1 MKALYKICALALAAT
16 LSACSGGEGG
26 LTPPPTPPAVSDACS
41 VSTQNQFVLDQ
52 MLVWYLWNDRL
63 PASVDLDAY
72 ASPEELLDFLTT
84 FSPDDGTGN
93 PVDRFSFLTT
103 ATSDQQFFGEGK
115 FEGFGFSSSF
125 ESDDDWRLTRVFFDS
140 PANRGGLARGQR
152 IVALDGRGVAEIE
165 ADEGVFAYLDAN
177 DTVEFT
183 MRPVGGSVDG
193 SNDFPTALSKDIVT
207 IDPLPQS
214 RVIDGSGGRKIGYIE
229 FATFISTANPGFETI
244 FANFNSES
252 VTEVII
258 DMRYNGGGL
267 VSTAEL
273 FSDYLGGRIASNLV
287 FSRTEYNADRND
299 EFNPEDLIA
308 RFARLGNSMDL
319 TDLVIIATSGTASAS
334 ELVINGLDPHTR
346 VTIVGDN
353 TFGKPVGQVG
363 LELAGCDVLLR
374 PTSFKTVNSLG
385 EGDFF
390 DGLPVDC
397 PAADDLDI
405 PVGADND
412 PNLVAALTYLETGA
426 CPITSVSGGV
436 ARGGGVQ
443 ASPGGRSTGP
453 RRAPGGPPWREFADA
468 Y

>member
-1 MKALYKICALALAAT
+1 MKVIYRLFVLAVTAALT
-16 LSACSGGEGG
+16 ACSGGGNEGG
-26 LTPPPTPPAVSDACS
+26 FVSSPPPVSDACA
-41 VSTQNQFVLDQ
+41 VARQKQFVFDQ
-52 MLVWYLWNDRL
+52 MQLWYLWNDLL
-63 PASVDLDAY
+63 PATVDLTAY
-72 ASPEELLDFLTT
+72 ETAEDLLDFLTT
-84 FSPDDGTGN
+84 FSPDDGAGE

-115 FEGFGFSSSF
+115 FEGFGFSSRF
-125 ESDDDWRLTRVFFDS
+125 VADNDWRLTRVFADS

-152 IVALDGRGVAEIE
+152 FVALNGQSVADLE
-165 ADEGVFAYLDAN
+165 AGDGVFAFLDAN
-177 DTVEFT
+177 ATVEFT
-183 MRPVGGSVDG
+183 LRPVGGALDG
-193 SNDFPTALSKDIVT
+193 SNDFLATISKDIVT

-214 RVIDGSGGRKIGYIE
+214 RVIDASGGRKIGYIE
-229 FATFISTANPGFETI
+229 FATFISTASSAFESI
-244 FANFNSES
+244 FANFNAQG

-273 FSDYLGGRIASNLV
+273 LGDYLGGRVASNRV
-287 FSRTEYNADRND
+287 FSRTEYNADRNA
-299 EFNPEDLIA
+299 EFNPEDLIS
-308 RFARLGNSMDL
+308 RFMRLGNSMDL
-319 TDLVIIATSGTASAS
+319 TDLVIVATENTASAS

-346 VTIVGDN
+346 VTLVGDD

-363 LELAGCDVLLR
+363 LELSGCDILLR

-390 DGLPVDC
+390 AGLPVDC

-426 CPITSVSGGV
+426 CPATSVS
-436 ARGGGVQ
+436 ARAAKDGAWQ
-443 ASPGGRSTGP
+443 AAPEAAATES
-453 RRAPGGPPWREFADA
+453 RRPPAGPPWREFAGA
-468 Y
+468 W